1 MSQQFALIS
10 REALRSI
17 PGAVRKDG
25 EVSDRW
31 FTRAA
36 KVWRE
41 VAGRPATLQLG
52 RKGTSA
58 DGGLWLVASPRDY
71 FGAGAPDRMRVDFLE
86 ALGAGSGG
94 GLRT

>member
-1 MSQQFALIS
+1 MAETFALIS
-10 REALRSI
+10 REALRAI
-17 PGAVRKDG
+17 PGAVRKNG

-36 KVWRE
+36 KVWCK
-41 VAGRPATLQLG
+41 VAGRDATLHLG

-71 FGAGAPDRMRVDFLE
+71 FGAG
-86 ALGAGSGG
+86 SGG

>member
-1 MSQQFALIS
+1 MAETFALIS
-10 REALRSI
+10 RETLQSI

-25 EVSDRW
+25 EVIDRW

-36 KVWRE
+36 KVWCK
-41 VAGRPATLQLG
+41 VAGRDATLQLG

-71 FGAGAPDRMRVDFLE
+71 FGAGAPDRMRVDFLRAMSAE
-86 ALGAGSGG
+86 TGG
-94 GLRT
+94 GIRT